1 MSWRFLLMDET
12 GEDGLACGCRIWMH
26 GAPLLFV
33 GRQVRDAKRMAVARG
48 PISERKFLF
57 PGGHI
62 ILTNE
67 GSVLLGESA
76 SFEMEKG
83 ASMELQT
90 GSINVM
96 K

>member
-1 MSWRFLLMDET
+1 MDET
-12 GEDGLACGCRIWMH
+12 GEDGLCVWLRRIWMH

-33 GRQVRDAKRMAVARG
+33 GRQVRDAKRVAVARK

-62 ILTNE
+62 SLTNE
-67 GSVLLGESA
+67 GSVLLGKSA

-90 GSINVM
+90 GSINII

>member
-1 MSWRFLLMDET
+1 MRPE
-12 GEDGLACGCRIWMH
+12 
-26 GAPLLFV
+26 
-33 GRQVRDAKRMAVARG
+33 RMALRVASPDLDAWCASALRWQAGAGCQARG
-48 PISERKFLF
+48 RCSGADIGEEVPVPRRTIS
-57 PGGHI
+57 
-62 ILTNE
+62 LTNE

-90 GSINVM
+90 GSINII

>member
-1 MSWRFLLMDET
+1 MII
-12 GEDGLACGCRIWMH
+12 DGGKLNHAKI
-26 GAPLLFV
+26 FV
-33 GRQVRDAKRMAVARG
+33 R
-48 PISERKFLF
+48 S
-57 PGGHI
+57 GGHI
-62 ILTNE
+62 SLTNE

-90 GSINVM
+90 GSINII